1 MARKHSN
8 NFEFILYLYN
18 EFVSKHRSIGKE
30 ARVYWHILDMYVEL
44 GLTKKSQTAEKKY
57 AQKLIAIIREAV
69 MNWNTHL
76 LILKREEGEKEYQEN
91 MKSYIERLYR
101 LAHDEQSVMELVI
114 KKLKLNYG
122 NDS

>member
-1 MARKHSN
+1 MARKDSN

-44 GLTKKSQTAEKKY
+44 GLSKKSQTAEKKY

-69 MNWNTHL
+69 NELEHPSAY
-76 LILKREEGEKEYQEN
+76 LKRGRGRKG
-91 MKSYIERLYR
+91 I
-101 LAHDEQSVMELVI
+101 
-114 KKLKLNYG
+114 
-122 NDS
+122 

>member
-18 EFVSKHRSIGKE
+18 QFVSKHRSIGKE

-44 GLTKKSQTAEKKY
+44 GLSKNSQSAEKKY

-76 LILKREEGEKEYQEN
+76 LILKGEEGEKEYQEN

-101 LAHDEQSVMELVI
+101 LGHDEQSVMELVI

-122 NDS
+122 NDN